1 MVAWGGSIEVISL
14 WENLYWFLSVHNEDI
29 NFITHLSHWL
39 CPVDIVL
46 HYLFC
51 YLRVLK
57 KSTTVELKPLKYFI
71 TENVGSACK
80 FSSQTVF
87 ISVHIYMLLQ
97 TPGFYFILT
106 NVRVNGWIAVELLR
120 VYMSIILYQDLNKS
134 PVKQF
139 CGFLQLERSE
149 AVVKKKKKKKESM
162 EMDDP
167 TSKEIHRNIL
177 SEFIATCWHPV
188 EKWPQKSSFHHLY
201 SNLRQ
206 RPLKVMLL
214 NLKFCLSDRFKEFKS
229 LSAVTAGKAAEIRD
243 IGKAPHFI
251 WSLLHSRLSWCNWV
265 YEEPSSV
272 SV

>member
-1 MVAWGGSIEVISL
+1 MAAWGGSIEVISL
-14 WENLYWFLSVHNEDI
+14 WEYLYWSLSIHNEDI

-120 VYMSIILYQDLNKS
+120 AYMSIILYQDLNKS

-149 AVVKKKKKKKESM
+149 AVVKKKKKRVHGNGWPYQQKNPQEHLEWIHCYMLTSSGEMASEILLSSSLQQPQAEAPESDVAQP
-162 EMDDP
+162 EV
-167 TSKEIHRNIL
+167 L
-177 SEFIATCWHPV
+177 SF
-188 EKWPQKSSFHHLY
+188 
-201 SNLRQ
+201 RQ
-206 RPLKVMLL
+206 
-214 NLKFCLSDRFKEFKS
+214 
-229 LSAVTAGKAAEIRD
+229 I
-243 IGKAPHFI
+243 
-251 WSLLHSRLSWCNWV
+251 
-265 YEEPSSV
+265 
-272 SV
+272 